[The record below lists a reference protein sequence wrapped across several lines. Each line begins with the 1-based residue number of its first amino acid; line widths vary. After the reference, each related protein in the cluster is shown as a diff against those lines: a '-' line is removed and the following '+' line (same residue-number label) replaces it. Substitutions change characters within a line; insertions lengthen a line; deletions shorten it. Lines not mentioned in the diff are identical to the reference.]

1 MGKHRSGHSYQ
12 EFPILNVARRCGLV
26 LNDRTLEW
34 EEVEASCPF
43 CGDHGP
49 GKHHLFLNTTRNIFR
64 CVLCGEK
71 GNSVSLYAKMEGV
84 SNRQAFRALS
94 EDSVLY
100 RFPQQPLSQKPPE
113 PEPKPLAMRHD
124 VYYDMLSHLTLSPK
138 HHNDLLSRGLSEER
152 ISQNMYRSLPSGTSA
167 RRLLAGMLSDFHDL
181 EGIPGFYVD
190 KDGFWNISGHSGL
203 LVPYCTMD
211 GYIQGLQVRLDD
223 EKNPERK
230 YRWLAAP
237 TESDAPRGFMLPG
250 ILAPR
255 PPT

>member
-100 RFPQQPLSQKPPE
+100 RFPQQPLSQKPAERE
-113 PEPKPLAMRHD
+113 PSSLAVRHN
-124 VYYDMLSHLTLSPK
+124 VYYDMAPDRFS
-138 HHNDLLSRGLSEER
+138 NER
-152 ISQNMYRSLPSGTSA
+152 VG
-167 RRLLAGMLSDFHDL
+167 D
-181 EGIPGFYVD
+181 
-190 KDGFWNISGHSGL
+190 
-203 LVPYCTMD
+203 VP
-211 GYIQGLQVRLDD
+211 
-223 EKNPERK
+223 
-230 YRWLAAP
+230 A
-237 TESDAPRGFMLPG
+237 
-250 ILAPR
+250 R
-255 PPT
+255 PPQSMAFLRLGLYMINRVVY

>member
-100 RFPQQPLSQKPPE
+100 RFPQQPLSQKPAE
-113 PEPKPLAMRHD
+113 R
-124 VYYDMLSHLTLSPK
+124 SPAPW
-138 HHNDLLSRGLSEER
+138 
-152 ISQNMYRSLPSGTSA
+152 PSGTMST
-167 RRLLAGMLSDFHDL
+167 MICSCTWSSPPSTKP
-181 EGIPGFYVD
+181 I
-190 KDGFWNISGHSGL
+190 FWLG
-203 LVPYCTMD
+203 D
-211 GYIQGLQVRLDD
+211 
-223 EKNPERK
+223 
-230 YRWLAAP
+230 
-237 TESDAPRGFMLPG
+237 
-250 ILAPR
+250 
-255 PPT
+255 

>member
-100 RFPQQPLSQKPPE
+100 RFPQQPLSQKPAERE
-113 PEPKPLAMRHD
+113 PSSLAVRHN
-124 VYYDMLSHLTLSPK
+124 VYYDMLMHLELSPK
-138 HHNDLLSRGLSEER
+138 HKADLLARGLSEER
-152 ISQNMYRSLPSGTSA
+152 IEQNMYRTLPMSSSA
-167 RRLLAGMLSDFHDL
+167 RRFLAGILSDFHNL
-181 EGIPGFYVD
+181 EGVPGF
-190 KDGFWNISGHSGL
+190 
-203 LVPYCTMD
+203 
-211 GYIQGLQVRLDD
+211 
-223 EKNPERK
+223 
-230 YRWLAAP
+230 
-237 TESDAPRGFMLPG
+237 
-250 ILAPR
+250 
-255 PPT
+255 

>member
-100 RFPQQPLSQKPPE
+100 RFPQQPLSQKPAERE
-113 PEPKPLAMRHD
+113 PSSLAVRHN
-124 VYYDMLSHLTLSPK
+124 VYYDSPAINCVCESLHTLRVAAKPQSGK
-138 HHNDLLSRGLSEER
+138 GRRGF
-152 ISQNMYRSLPSGTSA
+152 G
-167 RRLLAGMLSDFHDL
+167 
-181 EGIPGFYVD
+181 
-190 KDGFWNISGHSGL
+190 
-203 LVPYCTMD
+203 VPYYGVGVAEEAD
-211 GYIQGLQVRLDD
+211 
-223 EKNPERK
+223 
-230 YRWLAAP
+230 LAFGVVVGDLHQFACAHSWSVSFLCLMHKKSRSHP
-237 TESDAPRGFMLPG
+237 
-250 ILAPR
+250 
-255 PPT
+255 

>member
-1 MGKHRSGHSYQ
+1 MW
-12 EFPILNVARRCGLV
+12 LV

-100 RFPQQPLSQKPPE
+100 RFPQQPLSQKPAERE
-113 PEPKPLAMRHD
+113 PSSLAVRHN
-124 VYYDMLSHLTLSPK
+124 VYYDMLMHLELSPK
-138 HHNDLLSRGLSEER
+138 HKADLLARGLSEER
-152 ISQNMYRSLPSGTSA
+152 IEQNMYRTLPCPAPPGVFWRASFPTFTIW
-167 RRLLAGMLSDFHDL
+167 RR
-181 EGIPGFYVD
+181 P
-190 KDGFWNISGHSGL
+190 GL
-203 LVPYCTMD
+203 LC
-211 GYIQGLQVRLDD
+211 
-223 EKNPERK
+223 
-230 YRWLAAP
+230 
-237 TESDAPRGFMLPG
+237 
-250 ILAPR
+250 
-255 PPT
+255 

>member
-94 EDSVLY
+94 VDSVLY
-100 RFPQQPLSQKPPE
+100 RFPQQP
-113 PEPKPLAMRHD
+113 RHKNRRNG
-124 VYYDMLSHLTLSPK
+124 SPAPW
-138 HHNDLLSRGLSEER
+138 
-152 ISQNMYRSLPSGTSA
+152 PSGTMST
-167 RRLLAGMLSDFHDL
+167 MICSCTWSSPPSTKP
-181 EGIPGFYVD
+181 I
-190 KDGFWNISGHSGL
+190 FWLG
-203 LVPYCTMD
+203 D
-211 GYIQGLQVRLDD
+211 
-223 EKNPERK
+223 
-230 YRWLAAP
+230 
-237 TESDAPRGFMLPG
+237 
-250 ILAPR
+250 
-255 PPT
+255 

>member
-100 RFPQQPLSQKPPE
+100 RFPQQPLSQKPAERE
-113 PEPKPLAMRHD
+113 PSSLAVRHN
-124 VYYDMLSHLTLSPK
+124 VYYCSCTWSSP
-138 HHNDLLSRGLSEER
+138 
-152 ISQNMYRSLPSGTSA
+152 PSTKP
-167 RRLLAGMLSDFHDL
+167 
-181 EGIPGFYVD
+181 I
-190 KDGFWNISGHSGL
+190 FWLG
-203 LVPYCTMD
+203 D
-211 GYIQGLQVRLDD
+211 
-223 EKNPERK
+223 
-230 YRWLAAP
+230 
-237 TESDAPRGFMLPG
+237 
-250 ILAPR
+250 
-255 PPT
+255 

>member
-64 CVLCGEK
+64 CVLCGERATACP
-71 GNSVSLYAKMEGV
+71 SMPRWRV

-100 RFPQQPLSQKPPE
+100 RFPSSPVTKPAERE
-113 PEPKPLAMRHD
+113 PSSLAVRHN
-124 VYYDMLSHLTLSPK
+124 VYYDMLMHLELSPSTK
-138 HHNDLLSRGLSEER
+138 PIFWL
-152 ISQNMYRSLPSGTSA
+152 
-167 RRLLAGMLSDFHDL
+167 
-181 EGIPGFYVD
+181 GI
-190 KDGFWNISGHSGL
+190 
-203 LVPYCTMD
+203 
-211 GYIQGLQVRLDD
+211 
-223 EKNPERK
+223 E
-230 YRWLAAP
+230 
-237 TESDAPRGFMLPG
+237 
-250 ILAPR
+250 
-255 PPT
+255 

>member
-84 SNRQAFRALS
+84 SNRQNG
-94 EDSVLY
+94 
-100 RFPQQPLSQKPPE
+100 
-113 PEPKPLAMRHD
+113 
-124 VYYDMLSHLTLSPK
+124 SPAPW
-138 HHNDLLSRGLSEER
+138 
-152 ISQNMYRSLPSGTSA
+152 PSGTMST
-167 RRLLAGMLSDFHDL
+167 MICSCTWSSPPSTKP
-181 EGIPGFYVD
+181 I
-190 KDGFWNISGHSGL
+190 FWLG
-203 LVPYCTMD
+203 D
-211 GYIQGLQVRLDD
+211 
-223 EKNPERK
+223 
-230 YRWLAAP
+230 
-237 TESDAPRGFMLPG
+237 
-250 ILAPR
+250 
-255 PPT
+255 